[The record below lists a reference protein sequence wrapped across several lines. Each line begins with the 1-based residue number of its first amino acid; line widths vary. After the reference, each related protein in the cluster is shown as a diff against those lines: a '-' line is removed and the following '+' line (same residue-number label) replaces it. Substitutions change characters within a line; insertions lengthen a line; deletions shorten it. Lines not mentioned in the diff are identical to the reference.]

1 LGRESVEN
9 REENAG
15 GRDGSGKDRIEGG
28 IPRAIGMRIW
38 RAELIIFL
46 RTGYLQVPR
55 CVRLIAEK
63 RNASE
68 KHRNPEQIAELIPR
82 RVW

>member
-1 LGRESVEN
+1 MGVEATGLREGF
-9 REENAG
+9 RELLE
-15 GRDGSGKDRIEGG
+15 
-28 IPRAIGMRIW
+28 MRIW

-55 CVRLIAEK
+55 CVRLTAEK

-68 KHRNPEQIAELIPR
+68 KHRNPERIAELIPR
-82 RVW
+82 E